1 MELIISH
8 TVGYMLKVLKL
19 GIDTSPFRMQFASIR
34 HGNYFEFCERTNAQ
48 IPTMVEYSRGKIE
61 VTNAIRKNDIDFA
74 GLVKSGPAMQK
85 LLHELIEKYG
95 DLTDPDISDIIYHK
109 VAEFEISIRMHASN
123 CKLTDHSNHFIDV
136 IEKLG
141 DFKNLIQEEIE
152 QLQLGRKFL
161 NMIKHPKNQFDSWNE
176 GVFEFEKAND
186 ILKKHH
192 LTIIE

>member
-1 MELIISH
+1 MILIISH

-19 GIDTSPFRMQFASIR
+19 EIDTDPFRKQFASIR

-48 IPTMVEYSRGKIE
+48 IPSMVEYTKGKIE
-61 VTNAIRKNDIDFA
+61 VTNTIRKDDIDFA
-74 GLVKSGPAMQK
+74 GLLKSGPAMKK
-85 LLHELIEKYG
+85 LLIELIEKYG
-95 DLTDPDISDIIYHK
+95 SLTDPDISDSVYHK

-123 CKLTDHSNHFIDV
+123 CELTNHNDDFIDV

-161 NMIKHPKNQFDSWNE
+161 NMIKHPKNQFDSWSE
-176 GVFEFEKAND
+176 GICEFEKANYL
-186 ILKKHH
+186 LKKHH
-192 LTIIE
+192 LTII